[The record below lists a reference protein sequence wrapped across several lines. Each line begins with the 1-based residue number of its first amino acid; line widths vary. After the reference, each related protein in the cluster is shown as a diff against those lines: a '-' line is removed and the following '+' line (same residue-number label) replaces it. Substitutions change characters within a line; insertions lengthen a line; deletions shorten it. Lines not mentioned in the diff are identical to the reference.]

1 MGTGEIYLDF
11 AAIMFTV
18 FCGAFV
24 YLVLYL
30 HKEGKREG
38 FPLRHDG
45 PVDTYSTGVG
55 GLPDPKT
62 YKLAH
67 GQGERTVPG
76 PMPDQYELKAKPTH
90 AHPGAPL
97 EPTGDPMVDGVGP
110 AAYSIRPER
119 PDLTVDGAPRI
130 VPLRVDSDHNVHQN
144 DPDPRGQ
151 AVYGCDG
158 ERGATVVDLWVDRA
172 EPHFRYAEL
181 DVGERRVLLPMT
193 LARVKPDGSVWILN
207 N

>member
-55 GLPDPKT
+55 AFRIQ
-62 YKLAH
+62 KLQTGTRSGRAH
-67 GQGERTVPG
+67 GSR
-76 PMPDQYELKAKPTH
+76 TH
-90 AHPGAPL
+90 A
-97 EPTGDPMVDGVGP
+97 
-110 AAYSIRPER
+110 
-119 PDLTVDGAPRI
+119 
-130 VPLRVDSDHNVHQN
+130 
-144 DPDPRGQ
+144 
-151 AVYGCDG
+151 
-158 ERGATVVDLWVDRA
+158 
-172 EPHFRYAEL
+172 
-181 DVGERRVLLPMT
+181 
-193 LARVKPDGSVWILN
+193 
-207 N
+207 

>member
-55 GLPDPKT
+55 GVVAVGEIGLDYYYEHSDPKT
-62 YKLAH
+62 QLAAFE
-67 GQGERTVPG
+67 GQ
-76 PMPDQYELKAKPTH
+76 
-90 AHPGAPL
+90 
-97 EPTGDPMVDGVGP
+97 
-110 AAYSIRPER
+110 
-119 PDLTVDGAPRI
+119 
-130 VPLRVDSDHNVHQN
+130 
-144 DPDPRGQ
+144 
-151 AVYGCDG
+151 
-158 ERGATVVDLWVDRA
+158 
-172 EPHFRYAEL
+172 L
-181 DVGERRVLLPMT
+181 DVAIETRKPVVIHTREAEHDTKVVLGNAAKNLNTKGVIHSFTSSADLAEFCLAQGFYLGFNGIATFKNADNVREVIRNTPMD
-193 LARVKPDGSVWILN
+193 RILLETDAPYLTPVPFFSFSLFS
-207 N
+207 

>member
-55 GLPDPKT
+55 GLPI
-62 YKLAH
+62 
-67 GQGERTVPG
+67 Q
-76 PMPDQYELKAKPTH
+76 KPTNWH
-90 AHPGAPL
+90 TVRASARFP
-97 EPTGDPMVDGVGP
+97 DPC
-110 AAYSIRPER
+110 
-119 PDLTVDGAPRI
+119 LTV
-130 VPLRVDSDHNVHQN
+130 
-144 DPDPRGQ
+144 
-151 AVYGCDG
+151 
-158 ERGATVVDLWVDRA
+158 
-172 EPHFRYAEL
+172 
-181 DVGERRVLLPMT
+181 
-193 LARVKPDGSVWILN
+193 
-207 N
+207 

>member
-76 PMPDQYELKAKPTH
+76 PMPDQYELKAEPTH

-119 PDLTVDGAPRI
+119 PDLTIDGAP
-130 VPLRVDSDHNVHQN
+130 LK
-144 DPDPRGQ
+144 
-151 AVYGCDG
+151 
-158 ERGATVVDLWVDRA
+158 
-172 EPHFRYAEL
+172 
-181 DVGERRVLLPMT
+181 T
-193 LARVKPDGSVWILN
+193 LKDIES
-207 N
+207 

>member
-76 PMPDQYELKAKPTH
+76 PMPDQYELKAEPTH
-90 AHPGAPL
+90 SHPGAPL

-110 AAYSIRPER
+110 AP
-119 PDLTVDGAPRI
+119 
-130 VPLRVDSDHNVHQN
+130 
-144 DPDPRGQ
+144 
-151 AVYGCDG
+151 
-158 ERGATVVDLWVDRA
+158 
-172 EPHFRYAEL
+172 
-181 DVGERRVLLPMT
+181 
-193 LARVKPDGSVWILN
+193 
-207 N
+207 

>member
-76 PMPDQYELKAKPTH
+76 PMPDQYELRLSPH
-90 AHPGAPL
+90 ML
-97 EPTGDPMVDGVGP
+97 
-110 AAYSIRPER
+110 IPER
-119 PDLTVDGAPRI
+119 PLSPLATPWSMVWVQRHTQSAP
-130 VPLRVDSDHNVHQN
+130 S
-144 DPDPRGQ
+144 
-151 AVYGCDG
+151 
-158 ERGATVVDLWVDRA
+158 
-172 EPHFRYAEL
+172 
-181 DVGERRVLLPMT
+181 VL
-193 LARVKPDGSVWILN
+193 I
-207 N
+207 